1 MKNISVMAVILSVL
15 FFMGIHSGYSQVVPA
30 PHGAA
35 PKTYDTNYDGKPDVT
50 YHGDGKYVSKV
61 EADTNYD
68 GKPDVTVHIK
78 DGKFESAEI
87 DTDYDGKADKK
98 FNDAPSFNKWV
109 NENKP
114 GFDDKLNKTDWRIDL
129 MDF

>member
-1 MKNISVMAVILSVL
+1 MKNISVLVVILLVL
-15 FFMGIHSGYSQVVPA
+15 FLMGGRLGYSQLAPA
-30 PHGAA
+30 PQGAA
-35 PKTYDTNYDGKPDVT
+35 PKTYDVNSDGKPDVI

-68 GKPDVTVHIK
+68 GRPDVVVHIK
-78 DGKFESAEI
+78 DGKFESAEV
-87 DTDYDGKADKK
+87 DTDYDGKTDKK

-114 GFDDKLNKTDWRIDL
+114 GFNDKLNKTDWRIDL